1 MSTDLILTDT
11 DADGITTL
19 TMNLPARLNGW
30 TVKML
35 TSLYA
40 ALESAS
46 EDPAVKV
53 IILTGAGSYYCA
65 GVNLGAAFSVAHPRT
80 LHDFIATENAAL
92 FNRFIDLDKPILIAV
107 NGPALGASVT
117 SAVLCDAIIAS
128 DKARFST
135 PFAALGATPE
145 GCSSVTFPRIIGE
158 AAPRM
163 LFDEGWQPTAQEA
176 LEIGLVERVVPHD
189 SLLDAAKAMARE
201 WIAAGRGRTFRGG
214 FTRQE
219 LKAVNAEESQALAS
233 AFLHPRFLSGRFK
246 FFWRKKKRS
255 TALMFFVLWLTSP
268 AWRLLL

>member
-1 MSTDLILTDT
+1 MSTDLILVDT
-11 DADGITTL
+11 DADGIATL

-30 TVKML
+30 TAKML
-35 TSLYA
+35 KALYA
-40 ALESAS
+40 ALDAAG

-53 IILTGAGSYYCA
+53 IILTGADPYYCA
-65 GVNLGAAFSVAHPRT
+65 GVNLGAAFSLAHPRT
-80 LHDFIATENAAL
+80 LHAFIATENAAL
-92 FNRFIDLDKPILIAV
+92 FNHFIDLDKPIIIAA

-128 DKARFST
+128 DKASFST

-163 LFDEGWQPTAQEA
+163 LFEEGWKPTAQEA
-176 LEIGLVERVVPHD
+176 LEIGLVERVVPHE
-189 SLLDAAKAMARE
+189 SLLEEAKATARE

-214 FTRQE
+214 FSREE
-219 LKAVNAEESQALAS
+219 LKQVNAEESQALAS

-255 TALMFFVLWLTSP
+255 TALMFLALWLTSP